1 MVVRSVSRVIAKGII
16 AMKYVSRTLCA
27 AVIFAFAAS
36 GFGSAHAAT
45 IVTSSTATGIN
56 SILVFGQNLED
67 ELNASILN
75 PLGITLEFG
84 ATQSLGF
91 FTRFEGPGLTG
102 LGGGGFILRFDTN
115 VTDVRIR
122 MGGTNGNRAL
132 FAYDFQIQ
140 YERDASQISTHPL
153 GLVTLNPSSVDA
165 IDGDAGA
172 LPAATGFLDL
182 FVSDNVT
189 GFRQSILTR
198 KISFGVSKKLR
209 CLEACPR
216 SPSRQLYRS
225 SYPV

>member
-1 MVVRSVSRVIAKGII
+1 
-16 AMKYVSRTLCA
+16 MKYVSRTLCA

-122 MGGTNGNRAL
+122 MGGTNENRAL

-189 GFRQSILTR
+189 GISSIYLNAQDFIWSLQEIEVFGSLSAVPIPAALPLLLSGLAGLGLMGWRRR
-198 KISFGVSKKLR
+198 K
-209 CLEACPR
+209 AA
-216 SPSRQLYRS
+216 
-225 SYPV
+225 